1 MCHIVLLLPVFG
13 LVIFLVWPLVIA
25 GPVYAIVLL
34 LSGWM
39 YYFFYRQMHRPVIS
53 GMEALQD
60 RIGEVVEVDG
70 DELRVRLEGEI
81 WDARSSDRLQP
92 GDRIR
97 VTELE
102 GMRLIVMKEE
112 AT

>member
-1 MCHIVLLLPVFG
+1 MCHIILLLPVFG
-13 LVIFLVWPLVIA
+13 LVMFLVWPLIVA
-25 GPVYAIVLL
+25 GPLYAILLL
-34 LSGWM
+34 LSIWM
-39 YYFFYRQMHRPVIS
+39 YYFFYRQMQRPVIS

-60 RIGEVVEVDG
+60 RLGEVVEVNG

-81 WDARSSDRLQP
+81 WDARSSDRLQR

-97 VTELE
+97 VTTLE
-102 GMRLIVMKEE
+102 GMRLIVVKEE

>member
-1 MCHIVLLLPVFG
+1 MCHLILLLPVIG
-13 LVIFLVWPLVIA
+13 LAVFLVWPLVFA
-25 GPVYAIVLL
+25 GPVYAILLL
-34 LSGWM
+34 LSIWM
-39 YYFFYRQMHRPVIS
+39 YYFFYRQMHRPVVS
-53 GMEALQD
+53 GKEALED
-60 RIGEVVEVDG
+60 RVGEVVEVNG
-70 DELRVRLEGEI
+70 NELRVRLEGEV

-97 VTELE
+97 VSELQ